1 MTDTAAL
8 LTIEPLRAFQDN
20 YIWLLTRPG
29 SDKACVVDPGDA
41 DPVTAALQ
49 QRGLQLDS
57 ILLTHHH
64 ADHTGGVADLVSRY
78 NPQIYGPAGS
88 RIHGISIPV
97 QQGSQIT
104 VLGCEFGVLE
114 VPGHTLDHIAYFAP
128 EQADAGVPSPLLFCG
143 DTLFAAGCGRLFE
156 GTAEVMYTSLQKL
169 AKLPANTLVYCAH
182 EYTLAN
188 IRFAETAEPDNSA
201 VKDRQKTD
209 TRRLEQDRI
218 TLPTTIDMELR
229 TNPFLRCHIQ
239 SLRDNAAPYMTA
251 AHMPEAHQNEIE
263 VFAAVRRWKDGFR

>member
-1 MTDTAAL
+1 MTDTARL
-8 LTIEPLRAFQDN
+8 LKIEPLRAFQDN

-29 SDKACVVDPGDA
+29 TDKVCIVDPGDA
-41 DPVTAALQ
+41 TPVTQALQ

-64 ADHTGGVADLVSRY
+64 ADHTGGVAELISRY
-78 NPQIYGPAGS
+78 TPQIYGPAGS
-88 RIHGISIPV
+88 RTQGISTPV
-97 QQGSQIT
+97 QQGSKLT
-104 VLGCEFGVLE
+104 VLGCAFEVLE

-156 GTAEVMYTSLQKL
+156 GTAKEMYTSLQKL

-188 IRFAETAEPDNSA
+188 IRFAEAAEPDNSA
-201 VKDRQKTD
+201 VKERLKADS
-209 TRRLEQDRI
+209 RRLEEEQI
-218 TLPTTIDMELR
+218 TLPSTIDMELR
-229 TNPFLRCHIQ
+229 TNPFLRCHIEG
-239 SLRDNAAPYMTA
+239 LRKNAAPYMTGV
-251 AHMPEAHQNEIE
+251 HPNEIE
-263 VFAAVRRWKDGFR
+263 VFAAVRRWKDGFQ